1 MKKDEFM
8 NKLVSVST
16 LGAKSIRAK
25 LLLLVLP
32 IVAVG
37 LIVLSGVIYR
47 YMDEVLE
54 RQILES
60 AIVSTQDATD
70 AVGDW
75 MNERKMETQQ
85 SAPAYINAGN
95 DAAAVQKATEPRW
108 KLMKEQF
115 ARSYDNVGYV
125 PLDGTGTLLKI
136 GKNGPGTE
144 NIKGAAAYADV
155 LKGDADQVIT
165 KPEFDKAGN
174 VVFVVGSALK
184 AADGHRQGMITAE
197 VTLNEVEDKVKAL
210 RFGDNGYSILI
221 DGDGTYLYSPDKD
234 KILNKKIEDSDDP
247 GVKELGRKML
257 SGRADMFRYQ
267 QVTGEKMVAIYYPVP
282 GTGWSMATIAYADEL
297 FAPAMNAL
305 MIMAGISLILLLL
318 ISVGI
323 TVAIN
328 VITKPLKGMMA
339 EMHRLADGD
348 FREYDTGI
356 KSDDEL
362 GHLADAMKSMREE
375 LGKVIKTVRTSSESL
390 AASVEEL
397 NATTGQSAKASSQ
410 IADSIMAVA
419 AGAADQL
426 DAVNSTTDA
435 MQQFNTDIEA
445 ITNRTRQ
452 AASKGHEAAS
462 VAQAGG
468 DKLNQAINQ
477 IKRIAESTEESTR
490 MVAELGKRSNE
501 IGNIVDTI
509 SEIAEQTNLLA
520 LNAAIEAARAGDA
533 GRGFAVVADEVR
545 KLAESSQQAAKQI
558 AELIAMI
565 QQDTQT
571 VVDGIQAGGEEVKSG
586 TESILSTGEAFKSI
600 VTIVDEVSDQLD
612 GISQAV
618 QRVAKSGQTID
629 NNVRRMEQAS
639 RQTAQQAE
647 TVSATTEE
655 QTAAV
660 HEISDSSHTLAQMA
674 DELQENVERFKL

>member
-1 MKKDEFM
+1 MKIDVWL
-8 NKLVSVST
+8 NKLVRVST
-16 LGAKSIRAK
+16 LGAKSIRGK
-25 LLLLVLP
+25 LLVLVLP
-32 IVAVG
+32 IVAIG
-37 LIVLSGVIYR
+37 LLVLSGVIYR

-60 AIVSTQDATD
+60 AIVSTQDTTD

-75 MNERKMETQQ
+75 MNARRMETQQ
-85 SAPAYINAGN
+85 SAPAYMNAGN
-95 DAAAVQKATEPRW
+95 AAVALQVTEPRW

-115 ARSYDNVGYV
+115 SRSYDNVGYV
-125 PLDGTGTLLKI
+125 PLDGSGTLWKI

-155 LKGDADQVIT
+155 LKGESDQVIT
-165 KPEFDKAGN
+165 KPEFDKSGN

-184 AADGHRQGMITAE
+184 AADGHREGMITAE

-221 DGDGTYLYSPDKD
+221 DGEGTYLYSPDKD
-234 KILNKKIEDSDDP
+234 KILNKKIEDADDP
-247 GVKELGRKML
+247 GVKELGRRML

-267 QVTGEKMVAIYYPVP
+267 QATGEKMVAIYYPVP
-282 GTGWSMATIAYADEL
+282 GTAWSMATIAYADEL

-305 MIMAGISLILLLL
+305 MIMAGISLVLLVL

-328 VITKPLKGMMA
+328 VITKPLKGMMD

-348 FREYDTGI
+348 FREYEADV

-362 GHLADAMKSMREE
+362 GRLADAMQSMREDV
-375 LGKVIKTVRTSSESL
+375 GKVIQTVRNSAESL
-390 AASVEEL
+390 ASSVEEL
-397 NATTGQSAKASSQ
+397 NATTGQSAQASNQ
-410 IADSIMAVA
+410 IADTITAVA

-426 DAVNSTTDA
+426 DAVNSTMEA
-435 MQQFNTDIEA
+435 MEQFNTNIDDISK
-445 ITNRTRQ
+445 RTRQ
-452 AASKGHEAAS
+452 ATDKGHEAAS

-468 DKLNQAINQ
+468 NQLDQAISQ
-477 IKRIAESTEESTR
+477 IKRIAETTEESTH
-490 MVAELGKRSNE
+490 MVMELGKRSDE

-509 SEIAEQTNLLA
+509 SDIAEQTNLLA

-533 GRGFAVVADEVR
+533 GRGFAVVADEVK

-558 AELIAMI
+558 AELIALI

-571 VVDGIQAGGEEVKSG
+571 VVAGIQSGGEEVKSG

-600 VTIVDEVSDQLD
+600 VAIVDEVSIQLD
-612 GISQAV
+612 GINQAV
-618 QRVAKSGQTID
+618 QRVSKSGETID
-629 NNVRRMEQAS
+629 DNIRTMKKAS
-639 RQTAQQAE
+639 QQTAQQAE

-660 HEISDSSHTLAQMA
+660 HEIADASQTLAQMA
-674 DELQENVERFKL
+674 DELHENVALFKL

>member
-95 DAAAVQKATEPRW
+95 DAAAVQKTTEPRW

-362 GHLADAMKSMREE
+362 GRLADAMKSMREE
-375 LGKVIKTVRTSSESL
+375 LGKVIKTVRNSSESL

-520 LNAAIEAARAGDA
+520 LNAAIEAARAGEY

-545 KLAESSQQAAKQI
+545 KLAEESASSTQQI
-558 AELIAMI
+558 ANLVTKI
-565 QQDTQT
+565 QTDMK
-571 VVDGIQAGGEEVKSG
+571 QAVAASEESA
-586 TESILSTGEAFKSI
+586 ESVTSSIDSVNEADEIFKSI
-600 VTIVDEVSDQLD
+600 KVAIDALAEGIREVSSSIKSVSDGTDSMQQAVKD
-612 GISQAV
+612 IAGISN
-618 QRVAKSGQTID
+618 T
-629 NNVRRMEQAS
+629 NAS
-639 RQTAQQAE
+639 RAE
-647 TVSATTEE
+647 AVSATTQE
-655 QTAAV
+655 QSASAQEIAAATRSLAEQAEQLA
-660 HEISDSSHTLAQMA
+660 HEI
-674 DELQENVERFKL
+674 ERFKI